1 MTICLSIYLLSIHPS
16 IALNGALPIFKH
28 STTPQFLKLHSI
40 RDLHFVLISHYKCP
54 RNSTLSLQGSTK
66 TPPYYKGL
74 LTDSSLRPKDAH
86 QHLFKEML
94 NLVSW
99 KCGEVAT
106 HAIIVPIK
114 GYLLPEMVTPEKQ
127 IARPSHLH
135 PGKAGSSE
143 TGKSDTC
150 AATLT
155 ASWKS

>member
-1 MTICLSIYLLSIHPS
+1 MPKKQYLKS
-16 IALNGALPIFKH
+16 
-28 STTPQFLKLHSI
+28 
-40 RDLHFVLISHYKCP
+40 P
-54 RNSTLSLQGSTK
+54 RQYQN
-66 TPPYYKGL
+66 PPYYKGL
-74 LTDSSLRPKDAH
+74 LTASSLHPKDAH